1 MKSTLTIFN
10 ARWPLPLKPMVLLCL
25 FSLLMVSSC
34 DASRSTPTLALTP
47 IPIPIIGPGRLCMLA
62 PGETLPL
69 AVTGVPGT
77 GITYSWSANAG
88 LVVPPDSPTVNYTA
102 PETPGDVIIK
112 VVAQKDGQTS
122 EGMIYCK
129 VVAPPV
135 TSTPIPETAT
145 NTLEPTLTVIPTNT
159 IAALNPTEALRAAF
173 EEVDKQFANS
183 LKGNIAFIK
192 PIQMKLDETTRIE
205 LILNP
210 SVPEPTLAATLVGGG
225 GLVTSTA
232 DPNIYISPSGGRF
245 ALETER
251 IEITPRM
258 KAVLL
263 SEDPEAF
270 IIVQMN
276 DDPEKVVGSAN
287 TTSWRWSITA
297 KKKGSQTLYLVIYRL
312 VMLDNEDF
320 WHEVETYKANIVVK
334 VTVTKWIESLDWK
347 WVVGIIIAFV
357 GSIAAVLSW
366 LSGRN
371 KKAGEETPVQT
382 PKKKKNTRPKK

>member
-1 MKSTLTIFN
+1 
-10 ARWPLPLKPMVLLCL
+10 
-25 FSLLMVSSC
+25 LLMVSGC
-34 DASRSTPTLALTP
+34 GASRSTPTLALTP
-47 IPIPIIGPGRLCMLA
+47 IPIPTIGPGRSCMLA

-77 GITYSWSANAG
+77 GITYSWSASAG

-102 PETPGDVIIK
+102 PGTPGYVLIK

-122 EGMIYCK
+122 DGMIVCE

-145 NTLEPTLTVIPTNT
+145 NTLELEPSGTPYPTNTLEPTLTFSPTNT

-210 SVPEPTLAATLVGGG
+210 SVPEPTLAATLVGGS

-263 SEDPEAF
+263 SEEPEAF

-287 TTSWRWSITA
+287 TTSWRWLITA

-312 VMLDNEDF
+312 VMVDNEDF

-347 WVVGIIIAFV
+347 WVVGIIVAFV